1 MVTLDIW
8 ILVPPRTINTLMDLW
23 EHAGFRA
30 CASLGA
36 CALVA
41 IERAIELEETAW
53 YTPLALVEH
62 APAVAAVTNPAPF
75 VWCTPHAPAVPPVT
89 SSPYPHHEDPE
100 NLVDLFLALPTP
112 LALRVDNARVTR
124 AIAHLLPSLPPRA
137 QYLGDLLVVGARS
150 LAHEHAAHTPV
161 GADLCPE
168 EEDA

>member
-1 MVTLDIW
+1 MITLDIW
-8 ILVPPRTINTLMDLW
+8 VLVPPRTISTLMDLW

-30 CASLGA
+30 CSTLGA

-41 IERAIELEETAW
+41 IERAIELEETAR
-53 YTPLALVEH
+53 YTPHALVEH
-62 APAVAAVTNPAPF
+62 APAAPPG
-75 VWCTPHAPAVPPVT
+75 TGT
-89 SSPYPHHEDPE
+89 PYPHLEDPE
-100 NLVDLFLALPTP
+100 NLVDLFLALPTT
-112 LALRVDNARVTR
+112 LALRVDNTRVTS
-124 AIAHLLPSLPPRA
+124 AITHMLPRLPPRA